1 MLEVTNLSFA
11 YGRAHVLNDI
21 SLSVTEGELVALLGA
36 NGAGKTTLLENISG
50 LLTPESGAVVVNG
63 DDVTDQPAHAKWKN
77 GLVHVPEDRKLFP
90 DMTVEETLAIGT
102 PRGLSTSH
110 RDQLRT
116 RVFDIFPV
124 LEDRLS
130 QTVGTMSGGQQQ
142 MVSMGRG
149 LMADPELLL
158 LDEPTLGLAPDL
170 ADEILDAI
178 HQICDDGMTVLLV
191 SQQALDALTIA
202 DRGYILE
209 NGTVTLSGDAA
220 DLKETDRVRE
230 AYLGM

>member
-1 MLEVTNLSFA
+1 MLDVTDLSFA
-11 YGRAHVLNDI
+11 YGRARVLREV
-21 SLSVTEGELVALLGA
+21 SLSVAEGELVALLGS

-50 LLTPESGAVVVNG
+50 LLTPESGTVVLDG
-63 DDVTDQPAHAKWKN
+63 EDVTELAAHAKWSK

-90 DMTVEETLAIGT
+90 GMTVEETLAIGP
-102 PRGLSTSH
+102 PRNLSTSQ
-110 RDQLRT
+110 RDQLRA

-149 LMADPELLL
+149 LMGDPDLLL

-170 ADEILDAI
+170 ADEIIDAI
-178 HQICDDGMTVLLV
+178 HQICDDGVTVLLV

-209 NGTVTLSGDAA
+209 NGEVALSGDAP
-220 DLKETDRVRE
+220 DLRETDRIRE

>member
-1 MLEVTNLSFA
+1 MLEVSNLSFA
-11 YGRAHVLNDI
+11 YGRAHVLNDV

-50 LLTPESGAVVVNG
+50 LLTPASGTVVVNG
-63 DDVTDQPAHAKWKN
+63 NDVTDQPAHAKWKN

-102 PRGLSTSH
+102 PRGLSSSD
-110 RDQLRT
+110 RDQLRE

-124 LEDRLS
+124 LEDRLA

-170 ADEILDAI
+170 ADEIIDAI
-178 HQICDDGMTVLLV
+178 HQICNDGMTVLLV
-191 SQQALDALTIA
+191 SQQALDALRIA